1 MRAILLLCAFLAF
14 GSALAAEGE
23 VYTFEVNLGKGKTE
37 SFDLEVYEE
46 WAPLGVARFAEI
58 VEKGIWDSARFFR
71 VVPNFVVQ
79 WGIPG
84 KPEAAAEWRDNK
96 IKDDPVTQ
104 RNERGTIT
112 FATSG
117 KDSRTTQVFINFKDN
132 LNLDGMGF
140 SPFGKVVRGM
150 EVVDAIYS
158 GYGESPNQGTIQTE
172 GNKYLKKNFPKLSY
186 ISKIYKAEGKAE
198 L

>member
-1 MRAILLLCAFLAF
+1 MRTLRPD
-14 GSALAAEGE
+14 GSRARALAA
-23 VYTFEVNLGKGKTE
+23 
-37 SFDLEVYEE
+37 
-46 WAPLGVARFAEI
+46 
-58 VEKGIWDSARFFR
+58 
-71 VVPNFVVQ
+71 
-79 WGIPG
+79 
-84 KPEAAAEWRDNK
+84 WRERK

-104 RNERGTIT
+104 KNERGTIT

-117 KDSRTTQVFINFKDN
+117 KDSRTSQVFINFKDN
-132 LNLDGMGF
+132 LNLDSMGF

-150 EVVDAIYS
+150 DVVDAIYS

-186 ISKIYKAEGKAE
+186 ITKVYKKGEGKEE